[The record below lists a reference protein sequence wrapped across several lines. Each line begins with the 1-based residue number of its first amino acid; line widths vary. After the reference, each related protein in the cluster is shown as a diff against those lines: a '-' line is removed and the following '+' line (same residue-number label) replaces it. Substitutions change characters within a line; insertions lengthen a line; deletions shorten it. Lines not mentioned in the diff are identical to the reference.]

1 MPVNP
6 QTYFPKVPAVPNMPL
21 APTEWDRR
29 YQDQFTNILR
39 LYLNQLSGFASA
51 LMGKQGG
58 RFIDYPC
65 GSFYD
70 LTTQTAANTTTA
82 YPMTLGNTS
91 FSNGVGVTSGSHI
104 RVSQPGLYNLQF
116 SVQLV
121 NATNSVQ
128 DIDIW
133 FRKNGVDIPDSNSR
147 FGLAPEKNATIP
159 YHTVSALNLFV
170 DLGAGDYVEIVWCTT
185 STSAYISTYAAGT
198 SPTRPAVPSII
209 TTMAFV
215 SAPL

>member
-1 MPVNP
+1 MAVNP
-6 QTYFPKVPAVPNMPL
+6 LTYFPKVPAVPNMPL

-39 LYLNQLSGFASA
+39 LYLNQLSGLASA
-51 LMGKQGG
+51 IMGKQGG

-70 LTTQTAANTTTA
+70 LTTQTVANTTTA
-82 YPMTLGNTS
+82 YPITLGSTS
-91 FSNGVGVTSGSHI
+91 FSNGVSISSGSRI
-104 RVSQPGLYNLQF
+104 LAAQPGLYNLQF

-121 NATNSVQ
+121 NATNAVQ

-133 FRKNGVDIPDSNSR
+133 FRQNGVDIPDSNSR
-147 FGLAPEKNATIP
+147 FGLAPEKNASTPFSIG
-159 YHTVSALNLFV
+159 SAVNLFV
-170 DLGAGDYVEIVWCTT
+170 DMGAGDYVEIVWCST
-185 STSAYISTYAAGT
+185 STDAFIRASAAGT
-198 SPTRPAVPSII
+198 SPTRPAIPSII
-209 TTMAFV
+209 ATMAFV